1 MLNNT
6 RPKLAVVLGSGGVRS
21 IAALG
26 MVEVLAREGV
36 APDLIVGCSAG
47 ALFGALI
54 SIGHASAEAVQI
66 ATSLWTAEVTKQRHW
81 RAIPKMVWP
90 RLGRFNADFAMRDDR
105 LILARLRTAFG
116 DTRLENLPLL
126 LRVTA
131 TDAATGDAI
140 VIRQG
145 GLVDA
150 LRASIAMPFM
160 FAPQLIDGRRV
171 IDGFV
176 SDPLPVSAASDAHAV
191 IALGFDAPMPY
202 SVNGPSRLLA
212 QVTSSMTNNL
222 MHARLAA
229 ARSSGMCL
237 LHVTPQL
244 QRRVGLFDTDAM
256 PYLVEE
262 GRRATEAM
270 LPAIFALLKRKSHLS
285 VDLRCPYPLATALP
299 MTNHRLATPIFQENM
314 YELIAQT

>member
-1 MLNNT
+1 MPNET

-54 SIGHASAEAVQI
+54 SLGHASPDAVQI
-66 ATSLWTAEVTKQRHW
+66 ATSLWTAEVTKQRRW
-81 RAIPKMVWP
+81 LAIPKMMWP
-90 RLGRFNADFAMRDDR
+90 RLGRFDADFAMRDDR

-116 DTRLENLPLL
+116 DARLEDLRLP

-131 TDAATGDAI
+131 TDAATGDAV
-140 VIRQG
+140 VIHQG

-160 FAPQLIDGRRV
+160 FAPQQIEGRRV

-176 SDPLPVSAASDAHAV
+176 SDPLPVSAASDAQAV

-222 MHARLAA
+222 MRARLAA
-229 ARSSGMCL
+229 AQSGGMCL
-237 LHVTPQL
+237 LRVTPQL

-270 LPAIFALLKRKSHLS
+270 LPAIFALVERKPHLR
-285 VDLRCPYPLATALP
+285 VA
-299 MTNHRLATPIFQENM
+299 
-314 YELIAQT
+314 

>member
-1 MLNNT
+1 MPNET

-54 SIGHASAEAVQI
+54 SLGHASPHAVQI
-66 ATSLWTAEVTKQRHW
+66 ATSLWTTEVTKQRRW
-81 RAIPKMVWP
+81 RAIPKMMWP
-90 RLGRFNADFAMRDDR
+90 RLGRFDADFAMRDDR

-116 DTRLENLPLL
+116 DARLEDLRLP

-131 TDAATGDAI
+131 TDAATGDAV

-160 FAPQLIDGRRV
+160 FAPQQIEGRRV

-176 SDPLPVSAASDAHAV
+176 SDPLPVSAASDAQAV

-229 ARSSGMCL
+229 AQSGGMCL
-237 LHVTPQL
+237 LRVTPQL
-244 QRRVGLFDTDAM
+244 QRRVGLFDTEAM

-262 GRRATEAM
+262 GRRATEAI
-270 LPAIFALLKRKSHLS
+270 LPAIFALLEHKPHLR
-285 VDLRCPYPLATALP
+285 VA
-299 MTNHRLATPIFQENM
+299 
-314 YELIAQT
+314 